1 MPAEMFGGS
10 FWWWCPVLGFLV
22 SWDVRFVLFALRMG
36 WLVSTGFCPVVDD
49 SF

>member
-1 MPAEMFGGS
+1 VAPLGVGVSYFT
-10 FWWWCPVLGFLV
+10 PVARG
-22 SWDVRFVLFALRMG
+22 VRHVVRSRMG